1 MSNPWRSLE
10 EVSDLAAL
18 AYTWRKQAGKLFKLF
33 RMLCL
38 DEMQEAADFYPCEM
52 SVGCTYRVIRQ
63 PGQII
68 SGICERDPRGCPH
81 ITLSE
86 ADVTPIEFNWQK
98 FADALCCALNLDSKF
113 LKMPTFQTAQ
123 IGTWSSDAVPV
134 FLTLQ
139 NKPSQ
144 FRFISADLVAR
155 TMSKFILLAPSDRLF
170 DAYSLEHL
178 NRVRAAFF
186 PLDNI
191 ITMTDAGILQPVN
204 PPAEIFARLS
214 AITPPA
220 AVSPPSSEPK
230 PRYAI
235 RKGLGVW
242 TIIFDYKEIVVKHE
256 KGIFYVAWLLQHPG
270 ESIHA
275 LDLMAK
281 IPEIYRKQ
289 LGLAELKDPAT
300 GKSITLESH
309 ARLQERN
316 LGLDD
321 AKAMRAIWKKQQELE
336 AILDDES
343 ESEPVKAEAL
353 RELEAIVEF
362 QRQHGR
368 RSQDS
373 AQRSAKIV
381 AQSLRRFYQHLMAA
395 SNSDNAAHKW
405 ISAQLAVHVQKY
417 ILTPTRRFTNLH
429 GNCGRRHIA
438 GCFTYDSPPGSVWS
452 G

>member
-1 MSNPWRSLE
+1 MNKPWRSLE
-10 EVSDLAAL
+10 EIHAL
-18 AYTWRKQAGKLFKLF
+18 QALVPIWRKHAGQLFSLF
-33 RMLCL
+33 RALCL
-38 DEMQEAADFYPCEM
+38 DPMEAAAELYPCPLA
-52 SVGCTYRVIRQ
+52 SNCVYRIIRQ
-63 PGQII
+63 PHQAITGQ
-68 SGICERDPRGCPH
+68 CARDPRVCDA
-81 ITLSE
+81 ITFTPE
-86 ADVTPIEFNWQK
+86 DVTPLELNWPK
-98 FADALCCALNLDSKF
+98 FGQALCKALNLDSKF
-113 LKMPTFQTAQ
+113 VKLPLYQTAQ
-123 IGTWSSDAVPV
+123 IGTWSADAIPV
-134 FLTLQ
+134 FLTIQ
-139 NKPSQ
+139 NE
-144 FRFISADLVAR
+144 RFHLRRITAELVAR
-155 TMSKFILLAPSDRLF
+155 YYQKFILLAPSNRLL
-170 DAYSLEHL
+170 DAPAIEHL

-191 ITMTDAGILQPVN
+191 ITMSDAGILQPLN

-214 AITPPA
+214 AIMSPS
-220 AVSPPSSEPK
+220 AVSPPSSESK

-321 AKAMRAIWKKQQELE
+321 AKAMRAIWIKQQELE

-373 AQRSAKIV
+373 AHRAVDAVRKAIGRFHCHLENADGTTGNSNPVCHRISFYIKEHIRIPSGRYSRDISGDAK
-381 AQSLRRFYQHLMAA
+381 YG
-395 SNSDNAAHKW
+395 
-405 ISAQLAVHVQKY
+405 
-417 ILTPTRRFTNLH
+417 T
-429 GNCGRRHIA
+429 A
-438 GCFTYDSPPGSVWS
+438 GFLKHDGVPGITWLD
-452 G
+452 